1 MNAKRITLFAGH
13 YGSGKT
19 NIAINYARA
28 LKRAGEKVAVAD
40 LDIVNP
46 YFRTKDS
53 AAELQAEGI
62 DLVVSDFANSNV
74 DFPALPKEIYAL
86 VADRETKIV
95 MDIGG
100 DDRGALALGRY
111 VPDIKAEGDY
121 EMLAVV
127 NAARPLTRT
136 PQEAVEVLREIEAAC
151 QLPFTGIVNN
161 TNVGAETTV
170 ETVLGSIPY
179 ADEIAALMGVPVRF
193 TCAIGAIAA
202 ELKGKVENLLS
213 CSLTRIRE
221 TFKMHGVY
229 SDTALCHHEAGDRA
243 VNAARQKQK
252 SLSV

>member
-1 MNAKRITLFAGH
+1 MKRVTLFAGH

-19 NIAINYARA
+19 NLSVNYA
-28 LKRAGEKVAVAD
+28 LKLAEAGTKTLIAD

-53 AAELQAEGI
+53 AADLQAEGI

-121 EMLAVV
+121 EMLAVI

-136 PQEAVEVLREIEAAC
+136 VQDAVEVLREIEAAS

-161 TNVGAETTV
+161 TNVGAETTA
-170 ETVLGSIPY
+170 ETVLGSVPY
-179 ADEIAALMGVPVRF
+179 ADEVAALMKLPVRF
-193 TCAIGAIAA
+193 TCATAA
-202 ELKGKVENLLS
+202 VAEALKGKIGNIFPIE
-213 CSLTRIRE
+213 I
-221 TFKMHGVY
+221 
-229 SDTALCHHEAGDRA
+229 
-243 VNAARQKQK
+243 QKLYYQLEK
-252 SLSV
+252 

>member
-28 LKRAGEKVAVAD
+28 LKRAGEKVAIAD

-53 AAELQAEGI
+53 AADLQAEGI

-86 VADRETKIV
+86 VAPAEHSEQSNHRTIFHVV

-121 EMLAVV
+121 EMLAVI

-136 PQEAVEVLREIEAAC
+136 AQDTVEVLREIEAAS

-161 TNVGAETTV
+161 TNVGAETTA
-170 ETVLGSIPY
+170 ETVLGSVPY
-179 ADEIAALMGVPVRF
+179 ADEVAALMKLPVRF
-193 TCAIGAIAA
+193 TCATAA
-202 ELKGKVENLLS
+202 VTEALRGKIDNVFPIE
-213 CSLTRIRE
+213 I
-221 TFKMHGVY
+221 
-229 SDTALCHHEAGDRA
+229 
-243 VNAARQKQK
+243 QKLYYQLEK
-252 SLSV
+252 

>member
-19 NIAINYARA
+19 NVALNFARM
-28 LKRAGEKVAVAD
+28 LKREGGRVTVAD

-53 AAELQAEGI
+53 AAALKAEGI

-86 VADRETKIV
+86 TAPVEQSEQSNNRTISRVVIDV
-95 MDIGG
+95 GG

-111 VPDIKAEGDY
+111 VPDLRAEGDY

-136 PQEAVEVLREIEAAC
+136 ARDAVEVLREIEAAS
-151 QLPFTGIVNN
+151 QLPFTGVVNN
-161 TNVGAETTV
+161 TNLGPQTTA
-170 ETVLGSIPY
+170 ETVLGSRAY
-179 ADEIAALMGVPVRF
+179 ADEVAALMGVPVRL
-193 TCAIGAIAA
+193 TCATAAIAA
-202 ELKGKVENLLS
+202 ELEGKIENLLP
-213 CSLTRIRE
+213 LEI
-221 TFKMHGVY
+221 
-229 SDTALCHHEAGDRA
+229 
-243 VNAARQKQK
+243 QKLYYQLEK
-252 SLSV
+252 

>member
-19 NIAINYARA
+19 NIALNYARM
-28 LKRAGEKVAVAD
+28 LRRAGEKVAIAD

-53 AAELQAEGI
+53 AADLQAEGI

-74 DFPALPKEIYAL
+74 DFPAMPKEIYAL
-86 VADRETKIV
+86 VAPPEIGTECPTPCAKIV
-95 MDIGG
+95 IDVGG

-111 VPDIKAEGDY
+111 VPDIKQEGDY

-136 PQEAVEVLREIEAAC
+136 ARDAVEVLREIEEAC

-161 TNVGAETTV
+161 TNLGQQTTA
-170 ETVLGSIPY
+170 ETVLGSRAY
-179 ADEIAALMGVPVRF
+179 ADEVAEMMGVPVRL
-193 TCAIGAIAA
+193 TCATAAIAK
-202 ELKGKVENLLS
+202 ELEGKVENVLPLE
-213 CSLTRIRE
+213 I
-221 TFKMHGVY
+221 
-229 SDTALCHHEAGDRA
+229 
-243 VNAARQKQK
+243 QKLYYQMECENMK
-252 SLSV
+252 I